1 MDTPLPPP
9 RRDMTKVLRLLK
21 ASLLQTLQYV
31 DDLSVAIESTDDQPA
46 KEIERPPVEWPR
58 VHIDHR
64 SCTIA
69 WHDRQCH
76 LGYTLAFRLIEVLAR
91 RPDHYLSIDY
101 LLSEIWSGQRSRSA
115 VRSAVSDLRCRL
127 VDAGMD
133 DLAAMI
139 DGSNRGHYGLMLSR
153 R

>member
-1 MDTPLPPP
+1 MHTPEEFAKTI
-9 RRDMTKVLRLLK
+9 RVLR
-21 ASLLQTLQYV
+21 ASLAQVIRCV
-31 DDLSVAIESTDDQPA
+31 DSLTDVAEQMRSETEQPSA
-46 KEIERPPVEWPR
+46 RGLLRLNRHSFTVDWR
-58 VHIDHR
+58 
-64 SCTIA
+64 
-69 WHDRQCH
+69 DRQCH
-76 LGYTLAFRLIEVLAR
+76 LGYTLAFRLLEVLAR

-115 VRSAVSDLRCRL
+115 VRSAVSDLRRRL